1 MWDNPRLLNGVSGF
15 LVGLALLAATLVC
28 LHMLARSTLLP
39 LHEVELRSVP
49 QQASRAAIAEVMARH
64 GRGTFFGAPID
75 QLRAALEQLPW
86 VRRAAVRR
94 VWPDRLEV
102 TLEEH
107 VPLARWGTEALV
119 NMQGERFAGSV
130 KDAELP
136 VFIGPEGSE
145 ATVARA
151 YHRFSALVAPLGSP
165 LERVVLTPRHAW
177 QLKLANGMQL
187 TLGRDAELAEQRLA
201 RFVQAYTAT
210 GASAA
215 VVDLRYPGGF
225 ALKTKS

>member
-15 LVGLALLAATLVC
+15 LVGIALLAATLVC
-28 LHMLARSTLLP
+28 LNMLGRSTLLP
-39 LHEVELRSVP
+39 LREVELRSVP
-49 QQASRAAIAEVMARH
+49 QQASREAIAEVMAQQ

-107 VPLARWGTEALV
+107 VPLGRWGTEALV
-119 NMQGERFAGSV
+119 NMQGERFSGST
-130 KDAELP
+130 KGAELP

-145 ATVARA
+145 SAVARA
-151 YHRFSALVAPLGSP
+151 YRRFSGLVAPLGSP

-187 TLGRDAELAEQRLA
+187 TLGRDTDLAEQRLA
-201 RFVQAYTAT
+201 RFVEAYVSS
-210 GASAA
+210 GAPAA

-225 ALKTKS
+225 AVKTRG